1 MWEALPSQH
10 ALLAPPEAKE
20 KKDETNHLTYPIC
33 ADSRWMEFKTV
44 AIQQSFTL
52 LFIYLLDF
60 IIYNAIKDAFGEK
73 VTF

>member
-1 MWEALPSQH
+1 M
-10 ALLAPPEAKE
+10 
-20 KKDETNHLTYPIC
+20 D
-33 ADSRWMEFKTV
+33 FKTV